1 MVSEC
6 NHTMHSK
13 HSLKF
18 VVTKAAGGSDAV
30 GGRFNSLVDLHA

>member
-13 HSLKF
+13 LEWKF
-18 VVTKAAGGSDAV
+18 AMTKAAGGSDAV